1 MQWWYSSWS
10 IYKLSMIT
18 MQITYFQKHDLKVV
32 GVAQS
37 MHETKV
43 SENKPSVNQSQYNIY
58 SYIFCNLHPTNMLN
72 MYKDMI
78 FITTYIWYTI
88 SVYYIVHLS
97 NLSLPGQPQ
106 KQQRSDRQGSKSRN
120 ASAGHSCAAAKV
132 HRKRNS
138 NAWKSCGENSGKF
151 LVEKFL
157 GNPLLTP

>member
-58 SYIFCNLHPTNMLN
+58 SYIYIYILQFTSNKYVKYVQRYDIYNYLYLIHYICILYSASIQPLSPWPTS
-72 MYKDMI
+72 K
-78 FITTYIWYTI
+78 TTTVRSPGFKESKCI
-88 SVYYIVHLS
+88 SR
-97 NLSLPGQPQ
+97 PQ
-106 KQQRSDRQGSKSRN
+106 LRGCQGPSKTQQQRL
-120 ASAGHSCAAAKV
+120 AKLWG
-132 HRKRNS
+132 NS
-138 NAWKSCGENSGKF
+138 F
-151 LVEKFL
+151 